1 MQKFEGFKAE
11 RSAAREQLPVGG
23 YVAKIMGAKE
33 ETYSWGNVLV
43 ISFDIAEGQYKD
55 FFANDYRNNDRE
67 DKKWRGTYRLN
78 EPKDDGSEKDSW
90 TKRTFG
96 GAIWSIEQS
105 NSGYHWD
112 WNEAGLKGKTVG
124 VLFRNEEWKMNGNT
138 GWGTKSCAL
147 ESVENVRAGKFKM
160 PKDKPLK
167 NKQSGTVQTA
177 HDDAMQSVEDDGD
190 LPF

>member
-1 MQKFEGFKAE
+1 MKQFGGFKAE

-124 VLFRNEEWKMNGNT
+124 VLFRNEEWEMNGNT
-138 GWGTKSCAL
+138 GWGTKCCAL
-147 ESVENVRAGKFKM
+147 ESVENVRTGKFKM

-167 NKQSGTVQTA
+167 NKQSGAVQTA